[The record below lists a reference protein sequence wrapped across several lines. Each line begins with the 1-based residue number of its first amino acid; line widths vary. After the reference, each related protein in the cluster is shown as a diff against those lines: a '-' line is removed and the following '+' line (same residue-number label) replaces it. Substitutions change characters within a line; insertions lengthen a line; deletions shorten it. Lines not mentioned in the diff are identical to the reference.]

1 MTTTIASRARIA
13 LIALGVA
20 AILFLFV
27 FPTRAYLAQRR
38 QVSVA
43 RHDVDVL
50 RKQNE
55 QLETE
60 AERLQT
66 PDEIKRLA
74 REYFNMVYPGEQPY
88 KVLPSPSET
97 PTTAP

>member
-1 MTTTIASRARIA
+1 MTTTIVNRARIA
-13 LIALGVA
+13 LAALGLA

-38 QVSVA
+38 QVSA
-43 RHDVDVL
+43 AQQDVDAL
-50 RKQNE
+50 RKQNQ
-55 QLETE
+55 QLEAE
-60 AERLQT
+60 AEKLQT

-74 REYFNMVYPGEQPY
+74 RQYFNMVLPGEQPF
-88 KVLPSPSET
+88 KVLPKPTET